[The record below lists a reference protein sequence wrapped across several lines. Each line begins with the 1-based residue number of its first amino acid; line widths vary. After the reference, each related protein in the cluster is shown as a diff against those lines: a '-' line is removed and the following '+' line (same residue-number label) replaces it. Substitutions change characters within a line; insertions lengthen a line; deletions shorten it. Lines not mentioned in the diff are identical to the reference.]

1 MFTAQRIRD
10 PLHNL
15 IEFRANQFE
24 NALWGVIQTRPF
36 QRLRRIRQLGFS
48 DLVYPGATH
57 SRFAHSLGVFHTAR
71 RLMWIIREHLGE
83 TKYRETLAHQALAA
97 SLVHDIGHGPFSH
110 AFEDVGRRL
119 KLKMAD
125 HEIVSDVLIRSGE
138 VADALNLMG
147 SGFANDVANIITK
160 AGPGDLYSAVVS
172 SQFDADRLDYM
183 RRDRLM
189 TGTEHG
195 AIDFDWLVA
204 NLEIGNVP
212 SGVDEASLGNLETFV
227 LGPKAVYAAETYVLA
242 LFQLYPTVYFHKT
255 TRGAEKLFSEI
266 LVRVFQLV
274 RNGSAKNT
282 GLPLK
287 HPLIRFAKMPEAVDS
302 ALDVHDSVIWG
313 ALNLLANAK
322 DAIVQGFAIRLRDRR
337 LYKAVDVREEVTKKL
352 GPAASANGST
362 ALDRICASIREKISE
377 QVAEQD
383 DVSPRILPDETVRE
397 PYKEFQESKGP
408 LNQIMI
414 RTRSGEL
421 VDLGERSKVVR
432 AIEPYRVY
440 RLYVGEDDDKTR
452 KFLDEIIESEVRHD
466 DNF

>member
-1 MFTAQRIRD
+1 
-10 PLHNL
+10 
-15 IEFRANQFE
+15 
-24 NALWGVIQTRPF
+24 
-36 QRLRRIRQLGFS
+36 
-48 DLVYPGATH
+48 
-57 SRFAHSLGVFHTAR
+57 
-71 RLMWIIREHLGE
+71 
-83 TKYRETLAHQALAA
+83 
-97 SLVHDIGHGPFSH
+97 
-110 AFEDVGRRL
+110 
-119 KLKMAD
+119 
-125 HEIVSDVLIRSGE
+125 
-138 VADALNLMG
+138 
-147 SGFANDVANIITK
+147 
-160 AGPGDLYSAVVS
+160 
-172 SQFDADRLDYM
+172 
-183 RRDRLM
+183 
-189 TGTEHG
+189 
-195 AIDFDWLVA
+195 
-204 NLEIGNVP
+204 
-212 SGVDEASLGNLETFV
+212 
-227 LGPKAVYAAETYVLA
+227 
-242 LFQLYPTVYFHKT
+242 
-255 TRGAEKLFSEI
+255 
-266 LVRVFQLV
+266 
-274 RNGSAKNT
+274 
-282 GLPLK
+282 
-287 HPLIRFAKMPEAVDS
+287 MPEAVDS

-322 DAIVQGFAIRLRDRR
+322 DAIVQEFAIRLRDRR